1 MAFGQVDPA
10 RLEGE
15 ALRRWYLRSQD
26 EIDDERKRAAATT
39 HDSFFSPTRAERTS
53 RAEAAAAGEQG
64 DRLYEVNWNPS
75 GPNRWRGVAAKS
87 NTWPEAPGP
96 SVHAGQVQ
104 LAATAPRGFWDY
116 WGFRGCQNCHG
127 YTPET
132 LPPIGGYSPYPP
144 GYSPR
149 SGNPGGSSPQPRK
162 DKHPQCEMQ
171 ERQDRGICTQQ
182 PTERAKAVCNETA
195 TERRVWCDSHD
206 GEIGTPRLFT
216 AQRKSG
222 RPWP

>member
-15 ALRRWYLRSQD
+15 ALRRWYLRSPD
-26 EIDDERKRAAATT
+26 DTEDERKRAATMAY
-39 HDSFFSPTRAERTS
+39 DNFFSHPRAGRTS
-53 RAEAAAAGEQG
+53 HAAAKADEQG
-64 DRLYEVNWNPS
+64 DRPYEVDWNTA
-75 GPNRWRGVAAKS
+75 GPNRWRGMAAKS
-87 NTWPEAPGP
+87 NTAPKAQRH
-96 SVHAGQVQ
+96 SVHDGQVQ
-104 LAATAPRGFWDY
+104 LAAAAPRGFWDY

-127 YTPET
+127 YTPGT
-132 LPPIGGYSPYPP
+132 LPPIGGHSPYPP

-149 SGNPGGSSPQPRK
+149 SGNPGGSSSQPRK

-171 ERQDRGICTQQ
+171 ERQDRGVCAQQ
-182 PTERAKAVCNETA
+182 PTERTKAVCNETA

-206 GEIGTPRLFT
+206 GEIGKPRLFT
-216 AQRKSG
+216 ARRKSD